1 MRINILPIK
10 ALAIAALVVFAVGCS
25 ELNAPTASS
34 PPETSSENFQYPPI
48 DNVIATVENAGYK
61 VVSPR
66 AESALDDQDCDTIR
80 SDRYARVNQAGSLNL
95 QSIVR
100 LEWTQNVLPSNMT
113 LSIVAP
119 SECLGVAD
127 FYPHPT
133 FFNGTVNIVW
143 DVSIMDLPDDF
154 NFDNLVPLYVHDDG
168 TIEEVQ
174 YSWRGN
180 HQQLVVVTNHFS
192 RYIITQRLAG

>member
-10 ALAIAALVVFAVGCS
+10 ALAVAALVVFAVGCS

-34 PPETSSENFQYPPI
+34 PTETSTENFQYPPI

-66 AESALDDQDCDTIR
+66 AQATLDDPNCDSIR
-80 SDRYARVNQAGSLNL
+80 TDRYARVNQAGSLNL

-143 DVSIMDLPDDF
+143 NVSIMDLPDDF